1 MATPRLDLNLVR
13 VFVTIYEARSVT
25 RAAERLALTQ
35 PTLSHALARL
45 RTAYGDP
52 LFRRTASG
60 LVPSSAGEQLYQRF
74 SQALAGIDSTL
85 ESRQRFTPAQST
97 RRFHIA
103 MSDVGALSFTS
114 ALLRQIQSH
123 APKVEIDIDK
133 ITDRVAEDL
142 AVGRVDAVIGNLP
155 ALSATTSSLPLFSE
169 RYVCGM
175 SIHHPTIGQKLTL
188 EQFVTARHIMV
199 MTPTRGNQLIDEAL
213 AQRKLARKVVA
224 RVPHF
229 MNLPDLLDRTDL
241 LVLLPNRVAQVY
253 VLQGGV
259 KALPLPIA
267 VPEFEV
273 RVHWHVRNESS
284 RAHKWLVEQIVAAL
298 GKDSSH
304 R

>member
-1 MATPRLDLNLVR
+1 MTAPRLDLNLVR

-45 RTAYGDP
+45 REVYGDP
-52 LFRRTASG
+52 LFRRKATG
-60 LVPSSAGEQLYQRF
+60 LVPTGMGEQLYQRF

-85 ESRQRFTPAQST
+85 ESRQRFNPGQSA
-97 RRFHIA
+97 RRFRIA
-103 MSDVGALSFTS
+103 MSDVGTLFFTA

-123 APKVEIDIDK
+123 APKVEIDIEK
-133 ITDRVAEDL
+133 IGDQVVEDL
-142 AVGRVDAVIGNLP
+142 ALGRIDAVIGNQPGL
-155 ALSATTSSLPLFSE
+155 LATTASLPLFHE
-169 RYVCGM
+169 RYVCVM
-175 SIHHPTIGQKLTL
+175 SVDHPTIGQKLTL
-188 EQFVTARHIMV
+188 ENFVAARHIMV

-241 LVLLPNRVAQVY
+241 LVQMPDRVAQSY
-253 VLQGGV
+253 VREGRV
-259 KALPLPIA
+259 KALPLPVA

-273 RVHWHVRNESS
+273 RVYWHVRNESS
-284 RAHKWLVEQIVAAL
+284 RAHKWLVEQVTTAL
-298 GKDSSH
+298 GTDSPH